1 MTIALALILAYLIG
15 SFPSAYL
22 VGRLRL
28 HADIREVG
36 SHNMGSM
43 NTFYQAGFWTGML
56 VLAMD
61 IGKGAATVGV
71 ARALG
76 TPVVV
81 QFLAG
86 IAGLIGHNWPVF
98 LNFKGGKGGAMCIG
112 ILAVVMPWGIPLY
125 TGIFLLL
132 LWLTRFPT
140 LSYSLAF
147 FPWIACSWYPYH
159 SWQFFVYSSAI
170 LLFVVFRYVTRVRE
184 MRARGGSWH
193 RVLHRKGLSDRF

>member
-28 HADIREVG
+28 HADIRDIG
-36 SHNMGSM
+36 SHNMGAM
-43 NTFYQAGFWTGML
+43 NTFYQAGFWTGLL

-61 IGKGAATVGV
+61 IGKGAATLGV

-76 TPVVV
+76 TPLVV

-86 IAGLIGHNWPVF
+86 AAGLVGHNWPVF

-125 TGIFLLL
+125 LGVFLTL

-140 LSYSLAF
+140 LAYSLAF
-147 FPWIACSWYPYH
+147 FPWIAFSWYYH
-159 SWQFFVYSSAI
+159 SWQFFVYSSGI

-193 RVLHRKGLSDRF
+193 RVFHRRSFSDRF